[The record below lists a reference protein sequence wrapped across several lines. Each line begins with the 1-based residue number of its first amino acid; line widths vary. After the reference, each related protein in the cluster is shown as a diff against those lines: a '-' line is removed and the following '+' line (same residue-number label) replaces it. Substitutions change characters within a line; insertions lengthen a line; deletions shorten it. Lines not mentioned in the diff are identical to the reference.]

1 MVESRGQT
9 TMSAAPPPPP
19 PAANVLV
26 APFKARAEER
36 GHRVQWHHLWFAVRR
51 WKWSSLAIVPSSPKL
66 SSFRVAQELSWV
78 GSYHMPR
85 SVQLF
90 DARGITQDMSGLPL
104 EMLASAGKDENMV
117 VMATDSVFDNEAAI
131 PMVLAADAVLLCI
144 VLERSDFK
152 TTRQTLD
159 LLGSK
164 VIGSLTLPQ
173 NLRV

>member
-1 MVESRGQT
+1 
-9 TMSAAPPPPP
+9 MSGPPSPP
-19 PAANVLV
+19 PAANVV
-26 APFKARAEER
+26 AAPFKARSEDR
-36 GHRVQWHHLWFAVRR
+36 GARVQWHHLWFAARR

-104 EMLASAGKDENMV
+104 EMLSSAGRNDDTV
-117 VMATDSVFDNEAAI
+117 IMATDSEFDNEAAI
-131 PMVLAADAVLLCI
+131 PMLLAADAILICVVLDA
-144 VLERSDFK
+144 SDFK

-164 VIGSLTLPQ
+164 VIGSLTLPK